1 MGDADPA
8 PGAAI
13 LGVRH
18 SRPACTVPALA
29 CDCHVHVFG
38 PAGRFPYAPGR
49 AYTPGDASIAELQA
63 LHRALGIE
71 RVVIVQASPFG
82 SDNACTLDA
91 LRRIGPCAR
100 GVAVIDANT
109 TDAQLAG
116 MHTAGVR
123 GVRVNLETAGQHD
136 PAAARR
142 MLAEAAARVAP
153 LGWHV
158 QVFTSLAVITS
169 LHDAILALPTT
180 LVIDHFGR
188 APAALGAGG
197 PGFDVLLS
205 LVAIGKVYV
214 KLSAPHRVSQALD
227 CVDVAPLARALIA
240 ANPERMVWGS
250 DWPHPGA
257 TPGVTRRPDV
267 IEAFTPVDDGRAL
280 NRLDEWAGNAATL
293 EKILVHNPA
302 RLYDF

>member
-1 MGDADPA
+1 MRGE
-8 PGAAI
+8 AI
-13 LGVRH
+13 HGVRH
-18 SRPACTVPALA
+18 GSPAFAVPAGA

-38 PAGRFPYAPGR
+38 PADRFPYAAGR
-49 AYTPGDASIAELQA
+49 TYTPGDASIADLLA
-63 LHRALGIE
+63 LRRGLGME
-71 RVVIVQASPFG
+71 RVVIVQASPHG
-82 SDNACTLDA
+82 ADNACTLDA
-91 LRRIGPCAR
+91 LRQLGACAR

-109 TDAQLAG
+109 TDAQLAD

-142 MLAEAAARVAP
+142 LLAEAAARVAP

-197 PGFDVLLS
+197 PGFDRLLS
-205 LVAIGKVYV
+205 LVASGKVYV
-214 KLSAPHRVSQALD
+214 KLSAPHRVSLAPD

-240 ANPERMVWGS
+240 ANPQRMVWGS
-250 DWPHPGA
+250 DWPHPGGA
-257 TPGVTRRPDV
+257 PAGAARRPDV
-267 IEAFTPVDDGRAL
+267 IEAFAPIDDGRAL
-280 NRLDEWAGNAATL
+280 ERLAQWTSGAAEL
-293 EKILVHNPA
+293 ENILVHNPA